1 MAAFRG
7 GRSCSLDGSENGNN
21 SMSIWFLDRQELAMD
36 NVSYMRLIEVEY
48 PPSNTCGCRCGVYY
62 PPLAS
67 CDFSKT
73 TTDFH
78 E

>member
-36 NVSYMRLIEVEY
+36 NVSYMRVAEVEY
-48 PPSNTCGCRCGVYY
+48 RPKVAEGCWLTAADLR
-62 PPLAS
+62 
-67 CDFSKT
+67 
-73 TTDFH
+73 
-78 E
+78 